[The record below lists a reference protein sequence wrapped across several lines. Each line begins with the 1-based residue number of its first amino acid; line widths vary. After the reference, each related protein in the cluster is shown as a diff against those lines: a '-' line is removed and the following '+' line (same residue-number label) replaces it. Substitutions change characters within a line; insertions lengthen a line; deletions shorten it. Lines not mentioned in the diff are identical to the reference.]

1 MVSCGISTD
10 ITELEKAQERLRL
23 LSGSIMAGQEKERT
37 AIAREL
43 HDELGQIL
51 TAMRMDAV
59 WLSERLKG
67 QDDQATTRALTMC
80 DLIDKTIDEVRGLAI
95 RLRPGHAGRLWTD

>member
-1 MVSCGISTD
+1 
-10 ITELEKAQERLRL
+10 
-23 LSGSIMAGQEKERT
+23 MAGQEKERT

-51 TAMRMDAV
+51 TALRMDAV

-67 QDDQATTRALTMC
+67 QDDQATARALTMC
-80 DLIDKTIDEVRGLAI
+80 DLIDKTIDEVA
-95 RLRPGHAGRLWTD
+95 RPWPSGCARACWTTSD